1 MWYVTCGK
9 KKVILLGRKKVEDSR
24 TENPWKKKIGD

>member
-1 MWYVTCGK
+1 MWYEVGRK
-9 KKVILLGRKKVEDSR
+9 KLLLGRKKVEDSR

>member
-1 MWYVTCGK
+1 MVCADGK
-9 KKVILLGRKKVEDSR
+9 KKVMLGRKKVEDSR